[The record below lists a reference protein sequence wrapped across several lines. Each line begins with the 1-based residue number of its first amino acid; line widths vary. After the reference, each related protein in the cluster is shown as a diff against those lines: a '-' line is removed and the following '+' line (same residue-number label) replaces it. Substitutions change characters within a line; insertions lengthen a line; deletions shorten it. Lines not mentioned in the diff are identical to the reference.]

1 MSNYNAIQSWLENHR
16 WPMRARILPR
26 RFRDSVVEA
35 YALNRSRFSD
45 NALQRKVSEHVVAES
60 AVPFWL
66 YPVLEVV
73 IRLMIGWL
81 EKWWNNRTTEP
92 LPRGGAT

>member
-1 MSNYNAIQSWLENHR
+1 MSNYDAAQAWLADHP
-16 WPMRARILPR
+16 WPVRARILPR
-26 RFRDSVVEA
+26 KFRNSVVEA
-35 YALNRSRFSD
+35 YAINRCRFSD
-45 NALQRKVSEHVVAES
+45 NALQRKVTEHVTALS
-60 AVPFWL
+60 TVPFWL

-81 EKWWNNRTTEP
+81 EKWWANRADP